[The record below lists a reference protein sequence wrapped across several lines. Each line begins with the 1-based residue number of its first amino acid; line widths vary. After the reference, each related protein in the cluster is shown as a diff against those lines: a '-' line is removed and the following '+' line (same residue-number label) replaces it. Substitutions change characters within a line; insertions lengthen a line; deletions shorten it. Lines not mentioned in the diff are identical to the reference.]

1 MKLWKILLVS
11 LVGGLWWQS
20 SSQFLYAQQSQ
31 AATQQ
36 DSWETMEDSLFAQL
50 ANLKSSSHQLTED
63 LKTLQEELKLS
74 RETLDTLS
82 NAYESTLTQF
92 EQCAQSLSNTKLK
105 LQDRETRL
113 RKLTIILIIVG
124 VLAIGARAVI
134 IWLKLKGVSI
144 NYWLNTLL

>member
-1 MKLWKILLVS
+1 MKWKTLVVCLL
-11 LVGGLWWQS
+11 GGLWSLS
-20 SSQFLYAQQSQ
+20 SSQSLYAQPAQ

-36 DSWETMEDSLFAQL
+36 DNWETMEDSLFAQL

-105 LQDRETRL
+105 LQDRESRL
-113 RKLTIILIIVG
+113 RKMTIILIIVG
-124 VLAIGARAVI
+124 VLAIAARAVI
-134 IWLKLKGVSI
+134 LYLKAKGI
-144 NYWLNTLL
+144 EIPYIINTLV